1 MEDLQVIFWKRPIEI
16 KNHKYCGKDHFI
28 QYYVYKIPIKK
39 CSEANKNNSARE
51 QKTASFYNISKFTEK
66 ELYKGW

>member
-1 MEDLQVIFWKRPIEI
+1 MVSTVWRTTS
-16 KNHKYCGKDHFI
+16 YST
-28 QYYVYKIPIKK
+28 YVYKIPINK